1 MGTNL
6 AGLKDIRDGIFDG
19 DDPIAIAR
27 RWLAEAEKTEA
38 VDPNA
43 MALST
48 VDAQGCPNVRIVLLK
63 QIEAN
68 GFTFFTNYE
77 SAKGQE
83 LEAAG
88 HAAFVLHW
96 KSLGRQIRVRGSV
109 ERATAQ
115 ISDAYYNSRDLDSRL
130 GAWASRQSRPLSSR
144 AVLMDRVEEMRS
156 AKGERPDRPEHWGG
170 YTITPVEIEFW
181 ADGAYRLHDR
191 FVWRRKTA
199 ENEWEISRLYP

>member
-1 MGTNL
+1 M